1 MSDLA
6 WNTLTHWGEVQ
17 VLVPAAVWAGLWLLP
32 TATGRALG
40 WRWGMG
46 VLLAVL
52 ITVASKIAF
61 MGWGLGIA
69 ALNFTGFSGHAMF
82 AAAILPMVATVLAP
96 SAHPGVRRAFGVLG
110 VGLALLVGFSRI
122 AIGVHSVSEV
132 VSGFALGMLAIWPAQ
147 RWVARWHSPVAAWV
161 PGMVAVWL
169 TLAPVQVPSVQ
180 SHPRIT
186 QWALQLSG
194 KSAPY
199 TRQDLLQGT
208 LR

>member
-1 MSDLA
+1 MNVFG
-6 WNTLTHWGEVQ
+6 WNTITHWGEVQ

-40 WRWGMG
+40 WRWVVG

-69 ALNFTGFSGHAMF
+69 SLNFTGFSGHAMF

-96 SAHPGVRRAFGVLG
+96 SANPGVRRAFGLLG
-110 VGLALLVGFSRI
+110 LGLALLVGASRI

-132 VSGFALGMLAIWPAQ
+132 VSGLALGMLASWPAQ
-147 RWVARWHSPVAAWV
+147 RWVPRWHSPVAAWV

-169 TLAPVQVPSVQ
+169 ALAPVQVPSVQ

-194 KSAPY
+194 KAVPY
-199 TRQDLLQGT
+199 TRQDLLHRA
-208 LR
+208 LP